1 MTLLIRFLLLT
12 LGGLIMALW
21 PPVARAETFEA
32 RIAALGPHIEIH
44 APEGPGP
51 HPVVVLMH
59 GCGGRRAHQSRWAEA
74 ARAAG
79 VAALVVDSYAH
90 RGISR
95 LEAYATVC
103 LGLRLW
109 GRERAGDLYAA
120 LEFARRQPWADPAR
134 LAAAGWSH
142 GGWSVMDALAL
153 APGDLMARATGL
165 SGLPEA
171 PLAGLKAVFLVYP
184 YAGPSSLTARHGWRM
199 APQTLAV
206 LGGRDVVVGVRTPR
220 RVLEKLAYAG
230 APVEIIW
237 FENATHAFDEPEAC
251 DVRVRFDAA
260 LTAEAEEAF
269 RALLRRTLTPF
280 AAPAG

>member
-1 MTLLIRFLLLT
+1 
-12 LGGLIMALW
+12 MATG
-21 PPVARAETFEA
+21 PSAARADTFEA
-32 RIAALGPHIEIH
+32 RIAALGGYID
-44 APEGPGP
+44 AYVPEGPGP

-59 GCGGRRAHQSRWAEA
+59 GCGGRRAHQTRWAEA

-120 LEFARRQPWADPAR
+120 LEFARRQPWADPTR

-153 APGDLMARATGL
+153 APGDAMAQATGL

-171 PLAGLKAVFLVYP
+171 PLAGLRATFLVYP
-184 YAGPSSLTARHGWRM
+184 YAGPSSLSARDGWRV

-220 RVLEKLAYAG
+220 LVLEKMARAG

-237 FENATHAFDEPEAC
+237 FETATHAFDEPEAR
-251 DVRVRFDAA
+251 DVRVRFDPA

-269 RALLRRTLTPF
+269 RGLLRRTL
-280 AAPAG
+280 APNARD